1 MTLPVLDKITN
12 PTLIRIGGLGLYLLL
27 APMTLTAVV
36 LLPLMILF
44 APLRS
49 RQPMRTFDEMAN
61 TFWFGGSAYESLS
74 SHAWDA
80 RHTWWGRLIVAVTDL
95 ADPGHCQRANGF
107 EKRIVELVVKEYNRT

>member
-1 MTLPVLDKITN
+1 MKLPILDKITN
-12 PTLIRIGGLGLYLLL
+12 KTLIRIGGVILYLLL

-61 TFWFGGSAYESLS
+61 TFWFNGSAYESLS

-80 RHTWWGRLIVAVTDL
+80 RHTWWGKLIIAVTNLSDQ
-95 ADPGHCQRANGF
+95 GHCQRANEF
-107 EKRIVELVVKEYNRT
+107 ENQIVEQARNL